1 MKFYQSKL
9 KLLCK
14 NPKSIYCNSDLD
26 IWPQKSLGFFFLWVT
41 ISLLSMMKFHQS
53 KLKLL
58 CRNAR
63 SIYGNSDLNFSPMT
77 SKINRL
83 LPLKNIYQCT
93 KFDEIPPKQTKVI
106 VRKPMY
112 YGQADGHTNRQT
124 GQTLYASSTI
134 CCGGIKIW
142 SCHQKWKSHMIIFIN
157 NQDVTNLIKVGHD
170 LDLCFRLISEKK

>member
-1 MKFYQSKL
+1 M
-9 KLLCK
+9 CK
-14 NPKSIYCNSDLD
+14 NLKSNYCNSDLD
-26 IWPQKSLGFFFLWVT
+26 IWPKKSLGFFFLWVT

-63 SIYGNSDLNFSPMT
+63 SIYSNSDLNFSHVT
-77 SKINRL
+77 SKIKRF

-124 GQTLYASSTI
+124 DRPNTLCLEHHMLWWHKNLKLSSKV
-134 CCGGIKIW
+134 KIPYDYL
-142 SCHQKWKSHMIIFIN
+142 N
-157 NQDVTNLIKVGHD
+157 
-170 LDLCFRLISEKK
+170 